1 MAGEFSQYHSFDE
14 EAAARVKEI
23 LVDNGIEPLEVCCRV
38 DRFGRMT
45 VEAEISRQRQRRVNR
60 AVFTREV
67 SAACGRVFSP
77 PCVSDAGETCRL
89 QMCQRPAYDVARGFS
104 QYSARNG
111 AFCGD
116 SACVFADGS
125 GRLVAVLSDGMGT
138 GGRAAVDG
146 AMTCAMAE
154 SLLKAGIG
162 FDSMLQTAVSYTHL
176 DVYKRQIHDAMIALA
191 GELGVKNGTL
201 LWPVRIAAAGTLVT
215 PGGAMEILTL
225 LGREEAL
232 RRLRLGLEKLK
243 G

>member
-1 MAGEFSQYHSFDE
+1 MLPPGPLRPHDGGGGNLP
-14 EAAARVKEI
+14 AAAAAGKPGGVHSGGE
-23 LVDNGIEPLEVCCRV
+23 
-38 DRFGRMT
+38 
-45 VEAEISRQRQRRVNR
+45 RRL
-60 AVFTREV
+60 RE
-67 SAACGRVFSP
+67 VFSP

-154 SLLKAGIG
+154 AC
-162 FDSMLQTAVSYTHL
+162 
-176 DVYKRQIHDAMIALA
+176 
-191 GELGVKNGTL
+191 
-201 LWPVRIAAAGTLVT
+201 
-215 PGGAMEILTL
+215 
-225 LGREEAL
+225 
-232 RRLRLGLEKLK
+232 
-243 G
+243 